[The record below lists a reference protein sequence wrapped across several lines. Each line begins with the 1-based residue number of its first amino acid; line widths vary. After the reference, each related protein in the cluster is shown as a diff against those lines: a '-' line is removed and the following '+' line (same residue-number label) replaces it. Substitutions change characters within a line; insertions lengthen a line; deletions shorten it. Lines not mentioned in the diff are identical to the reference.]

1 MNYVLKPET
10 AFEAAPASMLGGV
23 EILKGTTERIIAEND
38 FKEIKSVT
46 DSILLIPYYARS
58 HRGNGEMA
66 VWLPSDENILKDQL
80 KERARITD
88 KVLSVKKV
96 RKLRIS

>member
-1 MNYVLKPET
+1 
-10 AFEAAPASMLGGV
+10 
-23 EILKGTTERIIAEND
+23 
-38 FKEIKSVT
+38 
-46 DSILLIPYYARS
+46 
-58 HRGNGEMA
+58 MA

-96 RKLRIS
+96 RKLHQLKGENTHTGGPNTWRDASDGGWFSYPESRSGSTDGIGF